1 MIQRVRNIFTNSTQ
15 HVDCIVLKNASMP
28 FIDENF
34 FYITDLSQGIFE
46 GSCAILHPDGTLD
59 LLVSE
64 LEAESARKSDARLTV
79 YKTKQEFATALK
91 DITASCAK
99 IGVNANGLSHND
111 FIKLQELTSK
121 IEFVDISDSLFK
133 TRLIKDDQEIHRIK
147 QACALADETMAMI
160 PDVVSE
166 GMSESELAAEINF
179 SLQNQGAEKPAFD
192 TISSFGKNTAE
203 PHYSHGDATLQK
215 GNLVLCDF
223 GACYKKYNSDITR
236 TFVFGQQTE
245 QFKKMYTIVRDAQ
258 QIAFDM
264 IKPGVTTDEVHKAVL
279 AFIDSTPF
287 KGRFIHSTGHFLGLS
302 VHDGIGFSSE
312 NHIELKERM
321 ILTVEPGIYIPGIG
335 GIRIEDDILLRKDGM
350 ELLTKSSHDFI
361 ELQ

>member
-1 MIQRVRNIFTNSTQ
+1 MIQRVRNIFANSEQ

-34 FYITDLSQGIFE
+34 FYVTDLNQGIFE

-79 YKTKQEFATALK
+79 YTTKQEFTTALK
-91 DITASCAK
+91 DLTASYTR
-99 IGVNANGLSHND
+99 IGVNANSLSYND
-111 FIKLQELTSK
+111 SMKLRELASK
-121 IEFVDISDSLFK
+121 AELVDISDGLFK
-133 TRLIKDDQEIHRIK
+133 TRLIKDDQEIRRIK
-147 QACALADETMAMI
+147 QACTIADETMAMI

-166 GMSESELAAEINF
+166 GMSESELAAEINY
-179 SLQNQGAEKPAFD
+179 SLQSQGAEKPAFD

-203 PHYSHGDATLQK
+203 PHYTHGDTTLQK
-215 GNLVLCDF
+215 SNLVLCDF
-223 GACYKKYNSDITR
+223 GACYKKYHSDITR
-236 TFVFGQQTE
+236 TFIFGQQTE
-245 QFKKMYTIVRDAQ
+245 HFKKMYTVVRDAQ

-264 IKPGVTTDEVHKAVL
+264 IKPGVTAAEVHKAVL
-279 AFIDSTPF
+279 SFIDSTSF

-321 ILTVEPGIYIPGIG
+321 ILTVEPGIYLPGIG
-335 GIRIEDDILLRKDGM
+335 GIRIEDDILLQKDGM
-350 ELLTKSSHDFI
+350 EILTKSSHDFI
-361 ELQ
+361 ELE